1 MTNSIPNIRYEG
13 SQVNENA
20 KQGVNDDRI
29 SSGQMIN
36 ISELQYQPLFV
47 FFGDKTRKWDFCGKK
62 RKKFVKMEQNI
73 Q

>member
-1 MTNSIPNIRYEG
+1 MTNRIPNIRYEG

-36 ISELQYQPLFV
+36 ISEL
-47 FFGDKTRKWDFCGKK
+47 
-62 RKKFVKMEQNI
+62 
-73 Q
+73 